1 MLVGPLAV
9 EVSLERGT
17 YEVAE
22 GMMVSVCINLSN
34 EIERNVFVSLT
45 TSSDSSS
52 LTASGT
58 YFRNTV

>member
-9 EVSLERGT
+9 KVSLESGT

-34 EIERNVFVSLT
+34 EIERNVSVSLI

-52 LTASGT
+52 LTASGM
-58 YFRNTV
+58 YSRNTV

>member
-9 EVSLERGT
+9 EVSLASGT

-34 EIERNVFVSLT
+34 EIERNVSVSLT

-52 LTASGT
+52 LTASGMYT
-58 YFRNTV
+58 HNAI

>member
-9 EVSLERGT
+9 EVSLQSST

-52 LTASGT
+52 ITASGT
-58 YFRNTV
+58 YSRNTV

>member
-9 EVSLERGT
+9 EVSLESGT

-22 GMMVSVCINLSN
+22 GMIVSVCINLSN
-34 EIERNVFVSLT
+34 ETERNVFVSLT

-52 LTASGT
+52 LTASGM
-58 YFRNTV
+58 YSRNTV

>member
-1 MLVGPLAV
+1 MFVGPLVV
-9 EVSLERGT
+9 EVSLQSST

-34 EIERNVFVSLT
+34 EIERDVSVSLT

-52 LTASGT
+52 VTASGM
-58 YFRNTV
+58 YFHNTV

>member
-9 EVSLERGT
+9 EVSLESGT

-22 GMMVSVCINLSN
+22 GMIVSVCINLSN

-52 LTASGT
+52 LTASGM
-58 YFRNTV
+58 YSRNTV